1 MRTRAMWAV
10 ICVTFV
16 AAMAVAQKF
25 EVTAFIGGQSNGG
38 IDLSTTLFRRIDVQ
52 NGKTRG
58 LSAGYLLGDRYG
70 VEFMWAYNNADT
82 LAQPRGTGSDIRVF
96 TLDTNQYFGNFQY
109 HFAGREKSLRPFLL
123 VGGGATNLSPAR
135 QGVTS
140 TTRFA
145 FDVGGGVKY
154 NFTRRF
160 GLRLQ
165 AKWSPVYITT
175 TNAGYWCDPFW
186 GGCWAVGDN
195 HYLNEFDATAG
206 LTLRF

>member
-70 VEFMWAYNNADT
+70 VEFMWAYNNAAT

-140 TTRFA
+140 ATRFA
-145 FDVGGGVKY
+145 FDVGGRREIQLHSAVRTTSTGEMV
-154 NFTRRF
+154 TR
-160 GLRLQ
+160 LHHNHKCRLLVRPLLG
-165 AKWSPVYITT
+165 WVL
-175 TNAGYWCDPFW
+175 GRW
-186 GGCWAVGDN
+186 
-195 HYLNEFDATAG
+195 
-206 LTLRF
+206 R

>member
-140 TTRFA
+140 ATRFA
-145 FDVGGGVKY
+145 FDVGGRREIQLHSAVRTTSTGEMV
-154 NFTRRF
+154 TRLHHNHRC
-160 GLRLQ
+160 RLLVRPLLG
-165 AKWSPVYITT
+165 WVL
-175 TNAGYWCDPFW
+175 GRW
-186 GGCWAVGDN
+186 
-195 HYLNEFDATAG
+195 
-206 LTLRF
+206 R

>member
-25 EVTAFIGGQSNGG
+25 EVTAFIGGQTVE
-38 IDLSTTLFRRIDVQ
+38 STSLQPFFAVSMCRTEKPAVLALVICWVIA
-52 NGKTRG
+52 T
-58 LSAGYLLGDRYG
+58 A
-70 VEFMWAYNNADT
+70 EFMWAYNNADT

-140 TTRFA
+140 ATRFA